1 MEIERER
8 KGLLTL
14 PFYLLVTL
22 VDGSGEKKVSE
33 INGPNDIIIK
43 TVLMLR
49 STQVFI

>member
-1 MEIERER
+1 MDIEKER
-8 KGLLTL
+8 KGLIHL
-14 PFYLLVTL
+14 PFHLLVTL
-22 VDGSGEKKVSE
+22 VNGSGEKKVSE